1 MRICALRVWVGTGI
15 SLRLAFWAAAPSPRA
30 TAAVW
35 AAASSA
41 APATKLGAR
50 RCPRCAQ
57 TMGKKTQLGAVADA
71 RAVHLVLGALGSVY
85 KAEV

>member
-1 MRICALRVWVGTGI
+1 MRMCALRVWLGTGI